1 MFSKFKDEE
10 EDNNNK
16 KISISEFDTSKINN
30 SSNLYSANQSA
41 LVKLNVEDM
50 DKNIDFNE
58 NDIDKI
64 EEKLSNFKQYQNTE
78 LFTRENQVSRAV
90 DEEVIE
96 VPKKKIKDEVNI
108 LSDDKRQTQ
117 IKKQIRI
124 KEDEEDKEKRKI
136 EMDLNSKKMEEYKNQ
151 MKILKIKIRKK
162 TIIAFLKYLLL
173 IIIIS
178 GSLIGLII
186 YLDK

>member
-1 MFSKFKDEE
+1 M
-10 EDNNNK
+10 
-16 KISISEFDTSKINN
+16 
-30 SSNLYSANQSA
+30 
-41 LVKLNVEDM
+41 
-50 DKNIDFNE
+50 
-58 NDIDKI
+58 
-64 EEKLSNFKQYQNTE
+64 
-78 LFTRENQVSRAV
+78 

-108 LSDDKRQTQ
+108 LSDDKRQNQ

-136 EMDLNSKKMEEYKNQ
+136 EMDLNSKKMEEYNQQ

-162 TIIAFLKYLLL
+162 TTIAFLKYLLL

-186 YLDK
+186 YLDKRVKAPPQKTISVSSGISDFIWMFNLIKFFSRIFPMFVEGKGSQTIHFNKLLLCKYSIAIISSTSPSNSAK

>member
-10 EDNNNK
+10 DNVNK
-16 KISISEFDTSKINN
+16 KISISEFTTSKINN
-30 SSNLYSANQSA
+30 SSNPYSTNQSA

-58 NDIDKI
+58 DDIDKI
-64 EEKLSNFKQYQNTE
+64 EEKLSNFKQYKNTE

-90 DEEVIE
+90 DEVIE
-96 VPKKKIKDEVNI
+96 VPKKKIKDELNI

-124 KEDEEDKEKRKI
+124 KEDEQDKEKRKI
-136 EMDLNSKKMEEYKNQ
+136 EMDLNSKKMEEFNEQ

-162 TIIAFLKYLLL
+162 TIIAFLKYLFL

-178 GSLIGLII
+178 GSLICLII